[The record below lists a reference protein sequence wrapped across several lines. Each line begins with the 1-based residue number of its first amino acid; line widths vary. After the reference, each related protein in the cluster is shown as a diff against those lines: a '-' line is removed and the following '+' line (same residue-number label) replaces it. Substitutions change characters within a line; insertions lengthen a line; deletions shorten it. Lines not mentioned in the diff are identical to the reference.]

1 MNERKNGGRKLRWM
15 RLAGMVFALSL
26 GVVAPAAAA
35 LPETLALTV
44 NGAPQTLHRVL
55 WEDYN
60 YVAVEELAAVGAVR
74 LADFPADSPVVTVST
89 AGEAAG
95 TTAEFI
101 VSKADLFR
109 AGAAAAEVESQRLT
123 AQNFPAGYWTV
134 REQRLILSGLATG
147 SPTLRIETV
156 WASGQEPG
164 TYETVCRLDFVT
176 GNLLVSEYD
185 FVTKTAADRVV
196 GRVEGLTGVPAGA
209 TAIED
214 WADFHLLWQNGVCFV
229 RLRDL
234 EARGW
239 QVGFA
244 QGRITLN
251 GAASEMEEAT
261 SPVVRPLLGWTFV
274 SCRETETAA
283 ENGQTR
289 RTVTEVYRNEGGA
302 TCEISYER

>member
-15 RLAGMVFALSL
+15 RLAGMAFALSL

-35 LPETLALTV
+35 LPEALTLTV

-74 LADFPADSPVVTVST
+74 LADFPADSPVVPVSVP
-89 AGEAAG
+89 GEAAG
-95 TTAEFI
+95 TTAEVS

-109 AGAAAAEVESQRLT
+109 AGAAAAEAESQRLT

-134 REQRLILSGLATG
+134 REQRLILSGSAAG
-147 SPTLRIETV
+147 GPTLRIETV
-156 WASGQEPG
+156 WASEQEPG
-164 TYETVCRLDFVT
+164 TYETVCKLDFSI

-185 FVTKTAADRVV
+185 FVPKTAADRVV
-196 GRVEGLTGVPAGA
+196 GRVEGLTGVRAGA
-209 TAIED
+209 IATED
-214 WADFHLLWQNGVCFV
+214 WAGFHLLWQNGVCFV

-251 GAASEMEEAT
+251 GAASETEEAT

-274 SCRETETAA
+274 SRRETETADST
-283 ENGQTR
+283 GQKR
-289 RTVTEVYRNEGGA
+289 RRVTEVYRNEGGA